1 MEKIVPFDKIVERR
15 VEVPVD
21 RVVHVEKRVEVPVER
36 IIEKRVE
43 VPVERIVEK
52 RIEVPVDRVV
62 HVEKRVEIPVD
73 RIVNVEKRIEVPVD
87 RVVHVEKIVVDDKEI
102 NRLRREGEKS
112 KKENKHLNLQINKY
126 QTQINSMEDDMDCVQ
141 SAPPQLVH
149 KKVEVEKI
157 VEKLVPFDKI
167 IEKRVEVEKVFILF
181 LINILANIHR
191 KDCRENSRSSC
202 R

>member
-1 MEKIVPFDKIVERR
+1 VEKIVPFDKIVERR

-43 VPVERIVEK
+43 VPVERI
-52 RIEVPVDRVV
+52 
-62 HVEKRVEIPVD
+62 
-73 RIVNVEKRIEVPVD
+73 VEKRIEVPVD

-191 KDCRENSRSSC
+191 KDCRENSRSAC

>member
-1 MEKIVPFDKIVERR
+1 VPVDRIVEKIVPVEKIVEKRIEIPVEKIVTVEKR
-15 VEVPVD
+15 VEIPVD
-21 RVVHVEKRVEVPVER
+21 RIVEKRVEVKVDK

-43 VPVERIVEK
+43 VPVERI
-52 RIEVPVDRVV
+52 
-62 HVEKRVEIPVD
+62 
-73 RIVNVEKRIEVPVD
+73 VEKRIEVPVD

-191 KDCRENSRSSC
+191 KDCRENSRSAC